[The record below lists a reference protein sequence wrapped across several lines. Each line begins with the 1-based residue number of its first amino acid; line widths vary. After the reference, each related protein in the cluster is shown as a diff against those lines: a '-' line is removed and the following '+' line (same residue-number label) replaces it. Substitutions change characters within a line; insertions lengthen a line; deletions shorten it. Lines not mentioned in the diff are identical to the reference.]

1 MLSGVR
7 VLIVDDNRTN
17 RRILEEML
25 KRWEMKP
32 TVVEGGE
39 EALTELLRA
48 QAAATPYVLVLTDM
62 HMPKMDGFRLIERIR
77 EHPELFTAAIMMLT
91 SAGYRGDAVRCR
103 EMDVAAYLLKPIRQA
118 ELRKAIVRALG
129 AREQR
134 GPAPLITRY
143 SVRDA
148 REPAGT
154 LRVLLVEDNPV
165 NQMLVTRLLR
175 KKGHLV
181 EVAGNGHE
189 ALSALQKEGYD
200 LVFMDVQMPEMD
212 GLEATAA
219 IREQERQRG
228 EEHTLPIIALTA
240 HAMKGDEDRCLA
252 AGMNGYLSKPIR
264 PEELDAIL
272 QKYLMS
278 RMEAVSTDAA
288 EKDDERHVVN

>member
-1 MLSGVR
+1 M
-7 VLIVDDNRTN
+7 
-17 RRILEEML
+17 
-25 KRWEMKP
+25 
-32 TVVEGGE
+32 
-39 EALTELLRA
+39 
-48 QAAATPYVLVLTDM
+48 
-62 HMPKMDGFRLIERIR
+62 
-77 EHPELFTAAIMMLT
+77 
-91 SAGYRGDAVRCR
+91 
-103 EMDVAAYLLKPIRQA
+103 
-118 ELRKAIVRALG
+118 
-129 AREQR
+129 
-134 GPAPLITRY
+134 ITRY